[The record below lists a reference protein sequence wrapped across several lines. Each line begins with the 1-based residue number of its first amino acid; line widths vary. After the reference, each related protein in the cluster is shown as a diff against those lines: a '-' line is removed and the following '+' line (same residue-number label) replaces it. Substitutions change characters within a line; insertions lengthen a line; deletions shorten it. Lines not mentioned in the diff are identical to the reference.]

1 MGPVV
6 TVGLMPSMPAAMSPS
21 SVCAAVGEED
31 KGADDTSSA
40 LIAVAIA
47 VRLSSATGRL
57 RAGLLGGFVHPVST
71 ATRSTS
77 ASSTRRSRTIAPSFV
92 LVRLTGDS
100 DRTWTRYGVVAGRA
114 GIHRRNVRAVRQSG
128 RHERSHTG
136 RC

>member
-40 LIAVAIA
+40 LSAVAIA

-57 RAGLLGGFVHPVST
+57 RAGLLGDFVHSV
-71 ATRSTS
+71 
-77 ASSTRRSRTIAPSFV
+77 SSTRHSRTIAPSFV

-100 DRTWTRYGVVAGRA
+100 DRTWTRYGVVAGPCRNPQAKCPGRA
-114 GIHRRNVRAVRQSG
+114 AEWA
-128 RHERSHTG
+128 HERSRTG